1 MIKTSLHSHHERL
14 SAKILPYAG
23 FLMPISYPKGIAS
36 EYFSV
41 RDKVGMFDVSHMG
54 EFRITGLDAEKFL
67 QKITI
72 NDVSRLDDNDIQ
84 YSAMCLDDGGII
96 DDLLLYKFNSTQF
109 LMVVNASNIE
119 KDFKWISKHA
129 SADLKIENVSNDY
142 SLIALQG
149 PDSRDVIER
158 LFNISVKVPFYKFME
173 IYFNEQKIILSRTGY
188 TGELGYEIY
197 SDHKSAVEIW
207 SRLIDLDVVP
217 CGLAVR
223 DILRMEMKY
232 CLYGNDITEKTNPI
246 EAGLGWITSLNKGNF
261 IGKDAILTNKKV
273 DRKLVSFILL
283 ERGIPRKDYDI
294 FSDKEKIGKVTSG
307 TQSLKLK
314 NGIGLGYVDVNYSD
328 IGNEIY
334 ILIREKKVKAKIIKA
349 PFIKNTSLLK

>member
-1 MIKTSLHSHHERL
+1 MIKTSLYNQHEKL

-23 FLMPISYPKGIAS
+23 FLMPITYSKGIAT

-54 EFRITGLDAEKFL
+54 EFYVTGDESEEFL

-72 NDVSRLDDNDIQ
+72 NDVSKLNNNDVQ

-96 DDLLLYKFNSTQF
+96 DDLLLYKFNDKNF
-109 LMVVNASNIE
+109 LMVVNASNID
-119 KDFKWISKHA
+119 KDLNWVLKHA
-129 SADLKIENVSNDY
+129 TPNVKIENVSNYY

-149 PDSRDVIER
+149 PNSRNIVKE
-158 LFNISVKVPFYKFME
+158 LFGISINISFYKFIE
-173 IYFNEQKIILSRTGY
+173 FSFNKRKIVLSRTGY

-197 SDHKSAVEIW
+197 SDDESIINIW
-207 SRLIDLDVVP
+207 ERLIELDVQP

-232 CLYGNDITEKTNPI
+232 CLYGNDISEKTNPI
-246 EAGLGWITSLNKGNF
+246 EAGLGWITSLTKKNF
-261 IGKDAILTNKKV
+261 IGKDAIIASKNINK
-273 DRKLVSFILL
+273 KLVSFILL

-294 FSDKEKIGKVTSG
+294 FSENNKIGKVTSG
-307 TQSLKLK
+307 TQSLRLK
-314 NGIGLGYVDVNYSD
+314 NGIGLGYVDINYSS
-328 IGNEIY
+328 IGSEIY
-334 ILIREKKVKAKIIKA
+334 ILIREKKVKAKIVKA
-349 PFIKNTSLLK
+349 PFIKDTSLLK